1 MFTGFREVTMK
12 SQLSV
17 IHVTILCIALLVGC
31 SSTPKP
37 IEVEKPKAAELNVLM
52 DQGAALEKTGQKD
65 GALLKYKD
73 AAKFYPTSKQPWL
86 KVAQI
91 EFDAANYGE
100 AIVAAQQVVARDQ
113 RDKVAHSILS
123 VSGLRVST
131 KALADL
137 SRQNELSSSVRSEA
151 QNLAKILRES
161 LGETVLVPTQTVV
174 EAPRGSSTGSTNA
187 TSSSNPSPASRAAPT
202 RSSKPAPAAAAG
214 SSSGGGNPFGALK

>member
-1 MFTGFREVTMK
+1 LFTEFREVIMK
-12 SQLSV
+12 SQLLV
-17 IHVTILCIALLVGC
+17 KYVTILCIALLVGC

-37 IEVEKPKAAELNVLM
+37 VEVEKPKVVELNVLM

-65 GALLKYKD
+65 EALLKYKD

-86 KVAQI
+86 RVAQI

-123 VSGLRVST
+123 VGGLRVST

-137 SRQNELSSSVRSEA
+137 GRQNELSSSVRSEA
-151 QNLAKILRES
+151 QSLAKILRES

-174 EAPRGSSTGSTNA
+174 EAPRTSTTSSTSA
-187 TSSSNPSPASRAAPT
+187 TSTSNSSPASRTTPT
-202 RSSKPAPAAAAG
+202 RSSKPVPATAAG
-214 SSSGGGNPFGALK
+214 PNSGSGNPFGALK

>member
-12 SQLSV
+12 SQFLV
-17 IHVTILCIALLVGC
+17 KYVTILCIALLVGC

-37 IEVEKPKAAELNVLM
+37 VEVEKPKVAELNLLM

-65 GALLKYKD
+65 EALLKYKD
-73 AAKFYPTSKQPWL
+73 AAKSYPTSKLPWL

-91 EFDAANYGE
+91 EFDGTNYGE

-151 QNLAKILRES
+151 QSLAKILRES

-174 EAPRGSSTGSTNA
+174 DAPRASSTSSTSA
-187 TSSSNPSPASRAAPT
+187 SSTSNSSPVSRTAPT
-202 RSSKPAPAAAAG
+202 RSSKPVPATAAG